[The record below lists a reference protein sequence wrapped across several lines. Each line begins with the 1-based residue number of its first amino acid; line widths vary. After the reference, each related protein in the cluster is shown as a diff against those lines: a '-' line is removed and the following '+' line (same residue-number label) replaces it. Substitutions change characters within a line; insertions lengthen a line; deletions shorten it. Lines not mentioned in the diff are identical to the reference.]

1 MQASSV
7 TPAVLCM
14 VRRRRIKHLFAV
26 VTTITLLGII
36 IIVIE
41 LVHKIHENKRSNTQT
56 DINITWQSAHHNDQS
71 TACYTSTI
79 STLTTGD
86 SSVADDVTNGL
97 LNAREF
103 LVEYEKYCSSQLIPK
118 SSNVVVV
125 TATATPVS
133 RSLCPC
139 VPHTLGKQ

>member
-1 MQASSV
+1 
-7 TPAVLCM
+7 M

-36 IIVIE
+36 IIIIE
-41 LVHKIHENKRSNTQT
+41 LVHKARENERRNRQT

-71 TACYTSTI
+71 TACYTSTTI
-79 STLTTGD
+79 STLSTG
-86 SSVADDVTNGL
+86 SSLVADGVTNGS

-103 LVEYEKYCSSQLIPK
+103 LVEYEKYCSTQLIPK